1 MQKIFKN
8 SRIIFLTFGVV
19 CVFVAQTFISINS
32 NIRHTNGY
40 YTKYQLT
47 KNTPKLYDI
56 QKTGGHDLLFFEE
69 AENNEVHHLAY
80 ILFDFRFDT
89 HFIVEN
95 SIININQ
102 NLNNIK
108 DVPLYLLYQQ
118 FKIDII

>member
-19 CVFVAQTFISINS
+19 CVFLAQAFISVNS

-56 QKTGGHDLLFFEE
+56 QKNSGHDLLFFEE
-69 AENNEVHHLAY
+69 AENTEIHYLTY
-80 ILFDFRFDT
+80 IPFNFSFDM
-89 HFIVEN
+89 HF
-95 SIININQ
+95 
-102 NLNNIK
+102 
-108 DVPLYLLYQQ
+108 LLSKIQQ
-118 FKIDII
+118 

>member
-32 NIRHTNGY
+32 NIRYTNGY

-69 AENNEVHHLAY
+69 VENSEIHYLTY
-80 ILFDFRFDT
+80 IPFKFSFDIF
-89 HFIVEN
+89 FIVEN
-95 SIININQ
+95 STINNCQ
-102 NLNNIK
+102 NLSNIQ
-108 DVPLYLLYQQ
+108 DIPLYLLYQQ